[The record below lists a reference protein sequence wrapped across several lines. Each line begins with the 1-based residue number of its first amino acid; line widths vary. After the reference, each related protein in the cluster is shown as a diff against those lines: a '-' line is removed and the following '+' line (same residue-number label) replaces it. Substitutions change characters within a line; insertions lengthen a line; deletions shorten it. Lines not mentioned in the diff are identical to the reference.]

1 MLFGID
7 LYQRHLIPTLL
18 SGTCRLFT
26 DHYLVSEATVG
37 VIDLLLAT
45 NALYRSNLNQCRRI
59 INCIAFQNSAGINLR
74 KVEERR
80 LKTEQ
85 KQKTAV
91 RLDVQAIMEAA
102 FERRRKAL
110 EDNDSEKDEDDDAED
125 NWSDD
130 G

>member
-1 MLFGID
+1 M
-7 LYQRHLIPTLL
+7 
-18 SGTCRLFT
+18 
-26 DHYLVSEATVG
+26 SEATVG

-45 NALYRSNLNQCRRI
+45 NALYRSNLNQCWRI

>member
-1 MLFGID
+1 M
-7 LYQRHLIPTLL
+7 
-18 SGTCRLFT
+18 
-26 DHYLVSEATVG
+26 
-37 VIDLLLAT
+37 
-45 NALYRSNLNQCRRI
+45 
-59 INCIAFQNSAGINLR
+59 
-74 KVEERR
+74 EERR

-110 EDNDSEKDEDDDAED
+110 EDNDSENDEDGDAED